1 MRKGLFLLVALL
13 LAWTTTLNAEPIK
26 KSLGDKKMN
35 TLLVFF
41 ATWCQP
47 CKSMHKNLQDPKA
60 VEALKNYNVIEV
72 DTDKNKELTQKYGV
86 DALPTLVIVS
96 PANKVVKKKA
106 GLQSPSELQGWLK

>member
-13 LAWTTTLNAEPIK
+13 LAWTTTLNSGET
-26 KSLGDKKMN
+26 KKMK
-35 TLLVFF
+35 TLLVFG
-41 ATWCQP
+41 APWCSA
-47 CKSMHKNLQDPKA
+47 CTAIHKSMKDPKA

-96 PANKVVKKKA
+96 PANKVVKKQA
-106 GLQSPSELQGWLK
+106 GLQTPSQLQNWLK